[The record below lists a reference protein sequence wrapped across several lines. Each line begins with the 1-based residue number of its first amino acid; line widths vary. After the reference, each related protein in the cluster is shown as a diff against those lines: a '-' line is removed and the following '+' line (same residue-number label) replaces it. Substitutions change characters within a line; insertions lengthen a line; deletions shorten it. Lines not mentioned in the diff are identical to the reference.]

1 MSSALMHGRELI
13 GRPVVDGATGDDVA
27 EVKDVVF
34 DSGRGEITGFTLR
47 KRGFLGGRL
56 KEVLPIGE
64 VVSIGT
70 EAVMIDGQRAL
81 VPRKEAPEEMS
92 TNAGSNVLTNQV
104 VTESGRTLG
113 EVKDVVVLGGRTP
126 RVVGFEVSGGP
137 VGDGLVPIGR
147 QSALSGSALIVPD
160 EYEQR
165 IRTDLTGFAAELA
178 GIEGER

>member
-27 EVKDVVF
+27 EIKDVVF

-70 EAVMIDGQRAL
+70 DAVMIDGQRSL
-81 VPRKEAPEEMS
+81 VSRKEAPEEMT

-113 EVKDVVVLGGRTP
+113 EVKDVVVLGGRSP
-126 RVVGFEVSGGP
+126 RVVGFEVAGGT

-147 QSALSGSALIVPD
+147 HSAVSGSALIVPD

-165 IRTDLTGFAAELA
+165 IRTDLTGFAAELT
-178 GIEGER
+178 GIEEQR